1 MQPKCNLII
10 DSCSDL
16 PYEMVDEEIAR
27 GGVDLIK
34 YPYVM
39 SDGEHEDDL
48 FKSVSAHEFYESM
61 RKGEEP
67 TTAQVPMPV
76 YEAAFRRAFE
86 SGVPTVFLSFTS
98 GLSGSFDASM
108 VVYNEVKKEYPN
120 GELYMV
126 DSLQASV
133 AEGFLLYEVFQQ
145 RDRGLTAK
153 ELAAWIEEARFYV
166 NDRFMV
172 EDLDTL
178 HRGGRIPASV
188 AYAGGKLDVKP
199 MLTIA
204 VDGTLSVVGLA
215 RGRKK
220 GIRTM
225 VEYVQKTLPD
235 DGPDRVV
242 YIGDADCPKDAERL
256 RKEIEKIDD
265 SIMFVQSSIG
275 PVIGSHVGPGMLAV
289 VCWGPDRRN
298 KLSVSDRIAKTVKG
312 E

>member
-48 FKSVSAHEFYESM
+48 FKSVTAHEFYESM
-61 RKGEEP
+61 RNGEEP

-98 GLSGSFDASM
+98 GLSGSFDAA
-108 VVYNEVKKEYPN
+108 VTVYDEVKKDYPE
-120 GELYMV
+120 GELYVV

-153 ELAAWIEEARFYV
+153 ELASWIEEARFYV

-298 KLSVSDRIAKTVKG
+298 KLSVSDRIAKSVKD